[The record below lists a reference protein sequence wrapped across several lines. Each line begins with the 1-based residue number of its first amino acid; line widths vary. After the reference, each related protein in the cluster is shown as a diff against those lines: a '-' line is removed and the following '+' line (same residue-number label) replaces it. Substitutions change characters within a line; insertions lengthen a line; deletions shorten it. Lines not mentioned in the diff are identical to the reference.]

1 MFSVIRESL
10 RKLSSREWNLPSARE
25 RESGQKA
32 GHCARQPEKTQG
44 WLMGMFLLSSCSI
57 LLCRSFSLSVCVP
70 HLHAPACVGRRRV
83 RARVRWGRRQS
94 FQVVGVFMGWRR
106 RHWVVCVCAC
116 YSYKVEGPHRT
127 RSQAEPLS
135 VSNGVSLQCGSS
147 DHLHQLNIHPMEG
160 QTCMWYFSWSLEK
173 KKWKIEKLRSTLIFT
188 LSWNERN
195 YFTIPFFL
203 KWDLACF
210 V

>member
-10 RKLSSREWNLPSARE
+10 RKLSSREWNSPSVRE
-25 RESGQKA
+25 RERPESRP
-32 GHCARQPEKTQG
+32 RQPEKTQG
-44 WLMGMFLLSSCSI
+44 WLMGSFLLSSYSI
-57 LLCRSFSLSVCVP
+57 LLFRSFSLPLSVRAP

-83 RARVRWGRRQS
+83 RARVRGGRRQS

-147 DHLHQLNIHPMEG
+147 DHLHQLNIHPME
-160 QTCMWYFSWSLEK
+160 
-173 KKWKIEKLRSTLIFT
+173 
-188 LSWNERN
+188 
-195 YFTIPFFL
+195 
-203 KWDLACF
+203 ACDTSAGL
-210 V
+210 

>member
-10 RKLSSREWNLPSARE
+10 RKLSSREWNSPSVRE

-32 GHCARQPEKTQG
+32 GHVSQRRLKAG
-44 WLMGMFLLSSCSI
+44 SWV
-57 LLCRSFSLSVCVP
+57 RSFSPHTPSFCAALSLPLSVCAP

-83 RARVRWGRRQS
+83 RARVRGGRRQS
-94 FQVVGVFMGWRR
+94 FQVVGVFMFRRR

-116 YSYKVEGPHRT
+116 YTYKVEGPHRT

-147 DHLHQLNIHPMEG
+147 DHLHQLNIHPME
-160 QTCMWYFSWSLEK
+160 
-173 KKWKIEKLRSTLIFT
+173 
-188 LSWNERN
+188 
-195 YFTIPFFL
+195 
-203 KWDLACF
+203 ACDTSAGL
-210 V
+210 